1 MASIFDL
8 ALKGTLSENDL
19 VGKEKEIDAVNEKTL
34 YTPLGAAIHSN
45 RKDNVKL
52 LLANGANP
60 DGVTGSRLPLWIAA
74 ARTKGSIGSIVE
86 LLLAHKVNVNKPDH
100 IANDTALHAIV
111 QRYRNEDDLDVIEA
125 LQRIKGES
133 AESLATKRNDK
144 KLLSLL
150 VPKTHK
156 KSHIKD
162 ILMIASLILFAF
174 SWANRHSIP
183 VVAATAVAATT
194 AVASQVYG
202 PIKKR
207 FDMMGRRSKK
217 VPHHI
222 AEKLEKA
229 ATAEAFKTE
238 MHNYIKKAHLDQFF
252 KDDTFLEHVIT
263 KAVDLEADPKTTVNV
278 QDLTRLALYQP
289 VLYCDDSGSMNLD
302 KRIELQADL
311 GERITSLTTRLVPD
325 DTGIELRFINAS
337 YEPRMSKPRSKLVN
351 EILLDTPYS
360 GPTEIGIN
368 CKAKILEEIVYKPIK
383 EGKFD
388 RPVLVSILTDG
399 CPGGPDGSSERHDTL
414 KEVIIEC
421 GKFLEAHEYNK
432 KVVRFQI
439 SQIGYDESAKEF
451 IRSLASDPALSDVL
465 YCTTRKIPLAPQL
478 RFHPSISAK
487 EHTICKMEAL
497 LTGHLDDEFKTL
509 RGNEHRL
516 EQWLLALLMEPILKA
531 D

>member
-34 YTPLGAAIHSN
+34 YTPLGAAVHSN

-86 LLLAHKVNVNKPDH
+86 LLLAHKVSVNKPDH

-125 LQRIKGES
+125 LVRAGADPQATNQRGES

-174 SWANRHSIP
+174 SWANRHSIQ

-465 YCTTRKIPLAPQL
+465 YCTTR
-478 RFHPSISAK
+478 
-487 EHTICKMEAL
+487 
-497 LTGHLDDEFKTL
+497 HLDDEFRTL